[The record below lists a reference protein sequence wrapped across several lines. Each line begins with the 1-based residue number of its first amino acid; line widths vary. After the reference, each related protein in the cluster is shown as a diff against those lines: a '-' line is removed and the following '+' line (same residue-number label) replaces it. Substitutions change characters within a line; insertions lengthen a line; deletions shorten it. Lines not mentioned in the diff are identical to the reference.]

1 MKILEPKSSKIITEF
16 FDKFNELSKLSENDR
31 EDLLKELIC
40 NEAHHSNKDKYE
52 EQEHL
57 EVLKLYTS
65 DLIMNNKIRDVDSE
79 LIDFLYYLTKPSL
92 GILLD
97 LNKKIATII
106 VTRCR
111 TVAIPG
117 FVIFNFED
125 ESDVSLIINLL
136 SNNQQTN
143 KIEED
148 FVIVFNKIQLIKNT
162 SDIKIK
168 IKELKELLT
177 LVETQLKSSLS
188 PTFLYIKTM
197 CDISNSRKLRKS
209 LYNLAEFSD
218 ELTIFVDALAFY
230 SSEINQLKLE
240 SVPFFKRP
248 WLKKEKLRLEKHGYL
263 SISNYRNTDVIK
275 EGLGCFIAFA

>member
-1 MKILEPKSSKIITEF
+1 M
-16 FDKFNELSKLSENDR
+16 
-31 EDLLKELIC
+31 LKKLIC

-136 SNNQQTN
+136 SNNRKKN

-148 FVIVFNKIQLIKNT
+148 FVRVFNKIQLIKNT

-209 LYNLAEFSD
+209 LYDLTEFSD

-240 SVPFFKRP
+240 SVPFLKRS